1 MRTVKAFILG
11 TIMGAA
17 AVWLWGR
24 EVEGYVGEQMRGVR
38 ARAADALHAVE
49 ERTAK
54 VLDDG
59 GSSLR
64 RAEGVLQDTK
74 ERVGAALR
82 AGQDAVRPAPTTRQA

>member
-11 TIMGAA
+11 TIMGGA

-24 EVEGYVGEQMRGVR
+24 EVEGYVGEQTRGVR
-38 ARAADALHAVE
+38 ARAADALQAVE

-82 AGQDAVRPAPTTRQA
+82 AGQDAVRPAPATREA

>member
-1 MRTVKAFILG
+1 MLG
-11 TIMGAA
+11 TIMGGA
-17 AVWLWGR
+17 AVWFWGR
-24 EVEGYVGEQMRGVR
+24 EIESYVGDQTRGVR
-38 ARAADALHAVE
+38 ARAADAIQAVE

-54 VLDDG
+54 VLDDS